1 MIKSIK
7 KIKNIR
13 NLIDFQSLNDLT
25 ANSKGESGKIKNS
38 IIYALNGTGKTTIS
52 RLLSF
57 LQSDKI
63 DIEQLNDLIS
73 VEATDKHEKIQFEIE
88 LVDGT
93 IISEQKVEVPN
104 SKFFFVYN
112 EDFLKQNIDIPD
124 FCENKKHNG
133 EIVVG
138 TVDSNEIKI
147 KFLEKQKREH
157 EKLLKIEKGKIETGV
172 SERLKTFKKEYGA
185 KGNTYDQILSEE
197 NFYKIDIISELKAK
211 LGESNPKTIF
221 KDIENIDE
229 NDKIKN
235 VLSKLNDILFDDLVT
250 NNIHKNFKFEDIQ
263 KEVEEHIEK
272 VTKKWIEYGLSHCS
286 DEKCPFCRQS
296 ISNVDIIKIYQ
307 EYIDSEKSKTIT
319 KLNEFEE
326 SLNNVINTIKSN
338 QIIIDAGLDKNIASL
353 SKTLAVS
360 NNWNEVKNISS
371 IQTDIEDLIEIIKNK
386 KKDLENDFNEETQG
400 IKKLS
405 ESIKTFVNNYN
416 ESVTKN
422 NTLINT
428 INTKLTSTAAR
439 KTELRKD
446 IIEYELVQYHK
457 ESDAIRKEIERLN
470 SEIKKTDDEIIVEKS
485 KSKTKEKKQ
494 AISDLQNKLLKKI
507 GLDKYKVDGEFELK
521 LQLHKNYD
529 ISKKTKLISQG
540 EKSVIAFTYFLAQT
554 IQKINKYEDFAN
566 TSFIIDDP
574 ISSISYNYLH
584 GIASVLK
591 SLPKIY
597 QEVYE
602 NKGNIVNPQII
613 ITTHNLQ
620 FYNILNSNVFK
631 KNSNF
636 YNLIKRLDKIELIKN
651 NGNKLSEY
659 MTSLQRL
666 TEFKKGAIEDNVGI
680 DLRKVLETVCSFHFY
695 DLSQENIEKIFE
707 LDDMPVN
714 LKLVADDYIHEDFNN
729 YEDPIDSNALKLA
742 TEELLGLIENKFPG
756 QLKHLEKLN

>member
-25 ANSKGESGKIKNS
+25 ANSRGESGKIKNA

-73 VEATDKHEKIQFEIE
+73 VEATENHEKIQFEIE
-88 LVDGT
+88 LIDGT
-93 IISEQKVEVPN
+93 IISEQKIEVPN

-147 KFLEKQKREH
+147 KSLEKQKGEH
-157 EKLLKIEKGKIETGV
+157 EKQLELEKEKIQIGI
-172 SERLKTFKKEYGA
+172 SDRLKKFKKEYRAIGD
-185 KGNTYDQILSEE
+185 TYGQILSEE
-197 NFYKIDIISELKAK
+197 NFYKDDVINELKIK

-229 NDKIKN
+229 NDKIKK
-235 VLSKLNDILFDDLVT
+235 VLSKLNDIHFDDLVT
-250 NNIHKNFKFEDIQ
+250 NNIHKSFKFEDIQ
-263 KEVEEHIEK
+263 IEVEEHIEK
-272 VTKKWIEYGLSHCS
+272 VTKKWIEDGLIHCS

-326 SLNNVINTIKSN
+326 NLNNVINTIKSN

-353 SKTLAVS
+353 SKTLAVT
-360 NNWNEVKNISS
+360 NNWNKVKNISN
-371 IQTDIEDLIEIIKNK
+371 IQTDIEDIITVIKNK
-386 KKDLENDFNEETQG
+386 KKDLENDFNEKTQD
-400 IKKLS
+400 IRKIS
-405 ESIKTFVNNYN
+405 EKINAFINNYN

-428 INTKLTSTAAR
+428 INSKLTSTAAR

-446 IIEYELVQYHK
+446 ITEYELVQYHK
-457 ESDAIRKEIERLN
+457 ESEAIRKEIERLK
-470 SEIKKTDDEIIVEKS
+470 SEIKITDDEIIVEKS

-507 GLDKYKVDGEFELK
+507 GLDKYKVDREFELK

-602 NKGNIVNPQII
+602 YKGNLVNPQII

-631 KNSNF
+631 KKANF

-651 NGNKLSEY
+651 NENKLSEY

-666 TEFKKGAIEDNVGI
+666 VEFNDGTIDDNVGI
-680 DLRKVLETVCSFHFY
+680 DLRKVLETVCSFHYY
-695 DLSQENIEKIFE
+695 DLSHENIEQIFGLKE
-707 LDDMPVN
+707 IPVN

-742 TEELLGLIENKFPG
+742 TEELLGLIKCKFPG
-756 QLKHLEKLN
+756 QLKYLNK

>member
-13 NLIDFQSLNDLT
+13 NLIDFQSVNDLT
-25 ANSKGESGKIKNS
+25 ANSQGESGKIKNA

-63 DIEQLNDLIS
+63 DIEQLNDFIS
-73 VEATDKHEKIQFEIE
+73 VEAIEKHEKIQFEIE

-147 KFLEKQKREH
+147 KSLEKQKSEYDI
-157 EKLLKIEKGKIETGV
+157 LLKIEEEKIETGI

-197 NFYKIDIISELKAK
+197 NFYKTDVISDLKVK
-211 LGESNPKTIF
+211 LGESNPKNTF

-235 VLSKLNDILFDDLVT
+235 VLSKLKDILFDDLVT
-250 NNIHKNFKFEDIQ
+250 NNIHKSFKFEDIQ
-263 KEVEEHIEK
+263 KEVEVHIEK
-272 VTKKWIEYGLSHCS
+272 VTKKWIEDGLNHCS

-296 ISNVDIIKIYQ
+296 ISSIDIIKIYQ
-307 EYIDSEKSKTIT
+307 EYIDSEKSKTIS

-326 SLNNVINTIKSN
+326 RLTGLIITIESN
-338 QIIIDAGLDKNIASL
+338 QRIIDAGLEKNIATL

-360 NNWNEVKNISS
+360 NNWNEVKNITS
-371 IQTDIEDLIEIIKNK
+371 IQTDIEDLIEIINNK
-386 KKDLENDFNEETQG
+386 KKDLENDFNEKTQG

-405 ESIKTFVNNYN
+405 ESIKTFINNYN

-446 IIEYELVQYHK
+446 IIEFELVQYHK
-457 ESDAIRKEIERLN
+457 ESEVIRNEIQRLK

-507 GLDKYKVDGEFELK
+507 GLDKYKVDGDFELK

-554 IQKINKYEDFAN
+554 IQKINKYEDFAS

-631 KNSNF
+631 KNGNF

-666 TEFKKGAIEDNVGI
+666 SEFKKGAIEDNVGI
-680 DLRKVLETVCSFHFY
+680 DLRKVLETVCSFYFY
-695 DLSQENIEKIFE
+695 DLSQENIEKIFDLE
-707 LDDMPVN
+707 MPVN

-729 YEDPIDSNALKLA
+729 YEDPIDYNALKLA

-756 QLKHLEKLN
+756 QLKYLGGLS